1 MIAISL
7 IPFLIHSSRKGN
19 FLNPLHTSILLLVF
33 FLFGQQVFN
42 LLIAHLNHEAYN
54 QITHALFIG
63 REGERLLNAVIDNQ
77 EKGFL
82 ENSNQGQTN
91 PISSRQKKPSF
102 HNSFNHLYNLV
113 QDNPAQIK
121 QLDKIK
127 YIYNQWQRELK
138 QKALSGSV
146 RNSALTKSTLF
157 DSLHKEIEKLIQH
170 EEMLLRVRKN
180 RIQQLNSINSAINIF
195 STFIILLVAI
205 LNIQL
210 LHWRVKLPLNKL
222 TQVCKLW
229 QAGQMEVQLSH
240 SSIDEIG
247 QLAGVLNAIADK
259 TRHRQQSIE
268 VRNQQLEDMISAL
281 SHDLRIPLLA
291 TRNTLDCMLKGAF
304 GSVND
309 TWKEVFE
316 EYHEANE
323 DLLKL
328 VELLLDISRY
338 EAGSTCLMCDRLNWE
353 KILIKVIS
361 QIKATST
368 RELAFICK
376 TSQLLP
382 AVYGDELEIQRVLQ
396 NLLDNAVRVSKPN
409 GEILIEIMP
418 YEQEQVRIS
427 VRDRGLGIAPQ
438 AQEKLFH
445 RFIQGRG
452 HRGRSGLGLYLCRQI
467 IEAHGGNIG
476 VESSLG
482 EGSTFWFTL
491 PSAINQVDSN
501 DEQNITRCSNNDI

>member
-7 IPFLIHSSRKGN
+7 IPFLVHSSRRGN
-19 FLNPLHTSILLLVF
+19 FLTPLHTSILVLVL

-42 LLIAHLNHEAYN
+42 LLIAHLNHEACDRV
-54 QITHALFIG
+54 THALSVK
-63 REGERLLNAVIDNQ
+63 REGERLLDAVIDNK

-82 ENSNQGQTN
+82 ENSRQGRSN
-91 PISSRQKKPSF
+91 PIDHGDKKPSF

-113 QDNPAQIK
+113 QDNPAQIE
-121 QLDKIK
+121 QLDKIR

-138 QKALSGSV
+138 QKALYVSV
-146 RNSALTKSTLF
+146 SNSALAKSTLF
-157 DSLHKEIEKLIQH
+157 DSLHNEIEKLIQR
-170 EEMLLRVRKN
+170 EEIFLRVWKN
-180 RIQQLNSINSAINIF
+180 RVQHLTDINTAINIF
-195 STFIILLVAI
+195 STLVILFGAV
-205 LNIQL
+205 LNLHL
-210 LHWRVKLPLNKL
+210 LHRRVKLPLDKL
-222 TQVCKLW
+222 TQVSKLW
-229 QAGQMEVQLSH
+229 QAGQMEVQLCYTSK
-240 SSIDEIG
+240 DEIG
-247 QLAGVLNAIADK
+247 ELAGVLNAIADE
-259 TRHRQQSIE
+259 TRHRQESIE

-281 SHDLRIPLLA
+281 SHDLRVPLLA
-291 TRNTLDCMLKGAF
+291 TRNTLDCMSRGAF
-304 GSVND
+304 GPVND

-338 EAGSTCLMCDRLNWE
+338 EARSACLMCDPLNWE
-353 KILIKVIS
+353 KILIKVIG
-361 QIKATST
+361 QVKAIST

-376 TSQLLP
+376 ISQLLP
-382 AVYGDELEIQRVLQ
+382 TVYGDELEIQRVLQ
-396 NLLDNAVRVSKPN
+396 NLLDNAVRVSKPK
-409 GEILIEIMP
+409 GEIVLEIAP
-418 YEQEQVRIS
+418 YGEGQVKIS
-427 VRDRGLGIAPQ
+427 VRDYGSGITPQ

-476 VESSLG
+476 IESSLG

-491 PSAINQVDSN
+491 PSAINNVN
-501 DEQNITRCSNNDI
+501 CKYEHHITTCSKNNA

>member
-19 FLNPLHTSILLLVF
+19 FLNPLHTSILLLVLC
-33 FLFGQQVFN
+33 LFGQQVFN
-42 LLIAHLNHEAYN
+42 LLIAHLNHEVCERV
-54 QITHALFIG
+54 THALIVG

-82 ENSNQGQTN
+82 ENSTQGQTN
-91 PISSRQKKPSF
+91 PINYRHKRPSF

-113 QDNPAQIK
+113 QDNPDQIK
-121 QLDKIK
+121 QLDKIR

-138 QKALSGSV
+138 QKTLSGSV
-146 RNSALTKSTLF
+146 SNSALAKSTLF
-157 DSLHKEIEKLIQH
+157 DSLHNEIGKLIQH
-170 EEMLLRVRKN
+170 EEMLLRVRKD
-180 RIQQLNSINSAINIF
+180 RVQHLNNINTAINIF
-195 STFIILLVAI
+195 STLIILLGAI
-205 LNIQL
+205 LNLQL
-210 LHWRVKLPLNKL
+210 LHWRVKLPLSKL

-240 SSIDEIG
+240 SSKDEIG

-309 TWKEVFE
+309 TWKEVFQ
-316 EYHEANE
+316 EYHEAND

-338 EAGSTCLMCDRLNWE
+338 EARNASLMCDRLNWE

-382 AVYGDELEIQRVLQ
+382 SVYGDELEIQRVLQ

-409 GEILIEIMP
+409 GEILIEITP
-418 YEQEQVRIS
+418 DGEEQVRIS
-427 VRDRGLGIAPQ
+427 VRDYGPGIAPQ
-438 AQEKLFH
+438 AQDKLFH

-482 EGSTFWFTL
+482 KGSTFWFTL
-491 PSAINQVDSN
+491 PSAINTLDCN
-501 DEQNITRCSNNDI
+501 DEQNITRCSNNDT

>member
-1 MIAISL
+1 MIAINL

-19 FLNPLHTSILLLVF
+19 FLTPLHTSISVLVL

-42 LLIAHLNHEAYN
+42 LFIAHLNHEACD
-54 QITHALFIG
+54 QVTHALLVEQ
-63 REGERLLNAVIDNQ
+63 EGENLLNAVIDNE

-82 ENSNQGQTN
+82 ENSSRGQTN
-91 PISSRQKKPSF
+91 SIDYGDKKP
-102 HNSFNHLYNLV
+102 NFNHLYNLV

-121 QLDKIK
+121 QLDKIR

-146 RNSALTKSTLF
+146 SKSALAKSTLF
-157 DSLHKEIEKLIQH
+157 DSLRNEIENLIQGQ
-170 EEMLLRVRKN
+170 EMLLRVRKN
-180 RIQQLNSINSAINIF
+180 RVRHLNDINTAINIF
-195 STFIILLVAI
+195 STLVILLGAV
-205 LNIQL
+205 LNFQL
-210 LHWRVKLPLNKL
+210 LYRRVKLPLNKL
-222 TQVCKLW
+222 TQVCELW
-229 QAGQMEVQLSH
+229 QAGQMEVQLCH

-259 TRHRQQSIE
+259 TRHRQESIE
-268 VRNQQLEDMISAL
+268 GRNQQLEDMISAL

-291 TRNTLDCMLKGAF
+291 TRNTLECMSRGAF

-323 DLLKL
+323 ELLKL

-338 EAGSTCLMCDRLNWE
+338 EARSACLAYDRLNWE
-353 KILIKVIS
+353 KILIKVIG
-361 QIKATST
+361 QVKATST
-368 RELAFICK
+368 RELGFVCK
-376 TSQLLP
+376 ISQLLP
-382 AVYGDELEIQRVLQ
+382 TVYGDELEIQRVLQ
-396 NLLDNAVRVSKPN
+396 NLLDNAVRVSKPK
-409 GEILIEIMP
+409 GEILLEITP
-418 YEQEQVRIS
+418 YEEGQVKIS
-427 VRDRGLGIAPQ
+427 VRDYGSGITPQ

-491 PSAINQVDSN
+491 PSAINNLDCN
-501 DEQNITRCSNNDI
+501 DEQNITRCSKNDY

>member
-1 MIAISL
+1 M
-7 IPFLIHSSRKGN
+7 
-19 FLNPLHTSILLLVF
+19 
-33 FLFGQQVFN
+33 
-42 LLIAHLNHEAYN
+42 IAHLNHEACDR
-54 QITHALFIG
+54 ITHALLVE
-63 REGERLLNAVIDNQ
+63 REGERLLNAVIDNK

-82 ENSNQGQTN
+82 ENSSQGRSN
-91 PISSRQKKPSF
+91 PIDYGDKKPSF

-121 QLDKIK
+121 QLDKIR
-127 YIYNQWQRELK
+127 YIYNQWQKELK

-146 RNSALTKSTLF
+146 SNSALAKSTSF
-157 DSLHKEIEKLIQH
+157 DSLHNEIEKLIQH
-170 EEMLLRVRKN
+170 KEMLLRVRKN
-180 RIQQLNSINSAINIF
+180 RVQYLNDINTAINIF
-195 STFIILLVAI
+195 STLVILFGAV
-205 LNIQL
+205 LNLHL
-210 LHWRVKLPLNKL
+210 LHRRVKLPLDKL
-222 TQVCKLW
+222 TQVSKLW
-229 QAGQMEVQLSH
+229 QAGQMEVQLCYTSK
-240 SSIDEIG
+240 DEIG
-247 QLAGVLNAIADK
+247 ELAGVLNAIADE
-259 TRHRQQSIE
+259 TRHRQESIE

-291 TRNTLDCMLKGAF
+291 TRNTLDCMIRGAF
-304 GSVND
+304 GPVND

-338 EAGSTCLMCDRLNWE
+338 EARSASLICDRLNWK
-353 KILIKVIS
+353 KILIKVIG
-361 QIKATST
+361 QVKATST
-368 RELAFICK
+368 HELAFVCK
-376 TSQLLP
+376 ISQLLP
-382 AVYGDELEIQRVLQ
+382 TVYGDELEIQRVLQ
-396 NLLDNAVRVSKPN
+396 NLLDNAVRVSKPK
-409 GEILIEIMP
+409 GEILLEITP
-418 YEQEQVRIS
+418 YEEGQVKIS
-427 VRDRGLGIAPQ
+427 VSDYGSGIAPQ

-491 PSAINQVDSN
+491 PSAINNVDCHY
-501 DEQNITRCSNNDI
+501 EQNITKCSKNNA